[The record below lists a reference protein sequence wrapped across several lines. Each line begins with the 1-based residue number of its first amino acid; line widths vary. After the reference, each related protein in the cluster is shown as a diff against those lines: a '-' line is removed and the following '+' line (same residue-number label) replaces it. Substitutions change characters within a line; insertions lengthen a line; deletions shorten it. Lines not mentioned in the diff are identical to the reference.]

1 MKYVTHIWKHF
12 KTETMSKIDHFEK
25 NVAFPLAI
33 RHGEG
38 NTEYKKRE
46 KEGNNVTNNTEIC
59 FVK

>member
-1 MKYVTHIWKHF
+1 
-12 KTETMSKIDHFEK
+12 MSKIDHFEK